1 MYTTLSYD
9 HRLIEDREA
18 VAFLN
23 IVKEYIE
30 DPSKLLLVS

>member
-18 VAFLN
+18 VMFLN
-23 IVKEYIE
+23 TIKDYIE
-30 DPSKLLLVS
+30 EPSRMLFA